1 MTCGSCLETVEEE
14 TPEAVVKG
22 LIGKTRQ
29 YFEGMQDPRKQ
40 CPALRHDYV
49 GILTM
54 VAVATMFG
62 MDGPTAVVRFW
73 HDMAGHRPR
82 RMEGLLRALGLKKQ
96 PSHDAIGRVMAL
108 TDPAALDQ
116 AVQAGRRLKERRGT
130 VPKRHRHIAI
140 DGKACRGSA
149 SQANAVEAAM
159 VVNAVDVDT
168 KQVLAT
174 VATPG
179 PGQEVPTARTLLVRQ
194 DIDCDGAIV
203 SFDAAHC
210 CRETLSLVRSRG
222 GDWLVPVKGNTPTLR
237 DEILFSLDAA
247 KAEVATVHEKGHGR
261 IDTRIVWV
269 VADPETC
276 EWLGRNHGCEGLRT
290 IGHIVYIT
298 KAKDKKPTREE
309 CAFICSRRMSARD
322 LLAEARKHW
331 EVEVRHN
338 RLDVVLG
345 EDASR
350 VRIGW
355 GWANFAILR
364 RLALDWLDMLRG
376 KNEPLPA
383 AISRL
388 RCGFAVAAAMEDAAM
403 AAA

>member
-1 MTCGSCLETVEEE
+1 MI
-14 TPEAVVKG
+14 K
-22 LIGKTRQ
+22 KTRQ
-29 YFEGMQDPRKQ
+29 CFEGMKDPRKQ
-40 CPALRHDYV
+40 CPALRHEYAGV
-49 GILTM
+49 LTM
-54 VAVATMFG
+54 VAVALMFG
-62 MDGPTAVVRFW
+62 SSGPTAVVRFW
-73 HDMAGHRPR
+73 LDMAGHTPR
-82 RMEGLLRALGLKKQ
+82 RVDGLLRALGLKKL

-108 TDPAALDQ
+108 TDPVALDRE
-116 AVQAGRRLKERRGT
+116 VQAGRELMERRGT
-130 VPKRHRHIAI
+130 APKRHRHIAI

-149 SQANAVEAAM
+149 SKANGVEAAM

-174 VATPG
+174 VPTPG
-179 PGQEVPTARTLLVRQ
+179 PGQEVPTARKLLFRQ
-194 DIDCDGAIV
+194 DICFDGAIV

-237 DEILFSLDAA
+237 DEIMFSLDAA
-247 KAEVATVHEKGHGR
+247 KAEAVTVCEKGHGR
-261 IDTRIVWV
+261 IDTRIVRV
-269 VADPETC
+269 VTEPETC

-298 KAKDKKPTREE
+298 EEKGKKPTREE
-309 CAFICSRRMSARD
+309 CAFICSRRMGVRE
-322 LLAEARKHW
+322 LLAEVRKHW
-331 EVEVRHN
+331 EVEVKHN

-350 VRIGW
+350 VRAGL

-364 RLALDWLDMLRG
+364 RLALDWLDGLRG
-376 KNEPLPA
+376 KNEPLPG

-403 AAA
+403 AAV

>member
-1 MTCGSCLETVEEE
+1 M
-14 TPEAVVKG
+14 KG

-29 YFEGMQDPRKQ
+29 YFEGMKDPRKQ

-54 VAVATMFG
+54 VAVAMMAG
-62 MDGPTAVVRFW
+62 SEGPTAVVRFW
-73 HDMAGHRPR
+73 QDMAGHRPR
-82 RMEGLLRALGLKKQ
+82 LMEGLLRALGLKKL
-96 PSHDAIGRVMAL
+96 PSHDVIGRVMAL

-116 AVQAGRRLKERRGT
+116 AVQAGRRLKERRKT

-140 DGKACRGSA
+140 DGKACCGSA
-149 SQANAVEAAM
+149 SRVNDVEAAM

-168 KQVLAT
+168 RQVLAT

-179 PGQEVPTARTLLVRQ
+179 PGQAVPTARRLLLRQ
-194 DIDCDGAIV
+194 DVCFDGAIV

-210 CRETLSLVRSRG
+210 CRETLSLVRRRG
-222 GDWLVPVKGNTPTLR
+222 GDWLVPVKGNVSTLR
-237 DEILFSLDAA
+237 DEIMFSLDAA
-247 KAEVATVHEKGHGR
+247 QVQAVTVHEKGHGR
-261 IDTRIVWV
+261 IDTRIVRGV
-269 VADPETC
+269 TTPEIC
-276 EWLGRNHGCEGLRT
+276 DWLGRNHGCDGLRT

-298 KAKDKKPTREE
+298 AEKGKKPTREE
-309 CAFICSRRMSARD
+309 CVFICSRPMSARE

-364 RLALDWLDMLRG
+364 RLALDWLDTLRG

>member
-1 MTCGSCLETVEEE
+1 
-14 TPEAVVKG
+14 
-22 LIGKTRQ
+22 LIKKTRQ
-29 YFEGMQDPRKQ
+29 CFEGMKDPRKQ
-40 CPALRHDYV
+40 CPALRHEYAGV
-49 GILTM
+49 LTM
-54 VAVATMFG
+54 VAVALMFG
-62 MDGPTAVVRFW
+62 SSGPTAVVRFW
-73 HDMAGHRPR
+73 LDMAGHTPR
-82 RMEGLLRALGLKKQ
+82 RVDGLLRALGLKKL

-108 TDPAALDQ
+108 TDPVALDRE
-116 AVQAGRRLKERRGT
+116 VQAGRELMERRGT
-130 VPKRHRHIAI
+130 APKRHRHIAI

-149 SQANAVEAAM
+149 SKANGVEAAM

-174 VATPG
+174 VPTPG
-179 PGQEVPTARTLLVRQ
+179 PGQEVPTARKLLFRQ
-194 DIDCDGAIV
+194 DICFDGAIV

-237 DEILFSLDAA
+237 DEIMFSLDAA
-247 KAEVATVHEKGHGR
+247 KAEAVTVCEKGHGR
-261 IDTRIVWV
+261 IDTRIVRV
-269 VADPETC
+269 VTEPETC

-298 KAKDKKPTREE
+298 EEKGKKPTREE
-309 CAFICSRRMSARD
+309 CAFICSRRMGVRE
-322 LLAEARKHW
+322 LLAEVRKHW
-331 EVEVRHN
+331 EVEVKHN

-350 VRIGW
+350 VRAGL

-364 RLALDWLDMLRG
+364 RLALDWLDGLRG
-376 KNEPLPA
+376 KNEPLPG

-403 AAA
+403 AAV